1 MRFNRLISLTLAIV
15 ALVAI
20 PVAAQPGSA
29 DFTRYVALGDSLTA
43 GFSNGSLVMSHQ
55 MWSYPQVLAWQ
66 AGHGRIEQP
75 LISQPGIGPELQLFS
90 LSPLFI
96 GPKSSENGQPINL
109 NLARP
114 YDNLAIP
121 GANARQLLTLSG
133 GNQDPIMFQLVL
145 RGLGPAV
152 DQALALQPTFISLW
166 IGNNDVLGAV
176 TGGSAKLLTSPV
188 GFSGDLRSIVS
199 TLRANAPN
207 AGMVMAT
214 IPPVTAIPFANLI
227 PPFVINPATGAPLVG
242 PDGNLVFYIAETE
255 DGGVAALEPGSLVTL
270 NAQFFLSQGFGIPAA
285 LAPFLPPLPHIGEPL
300 PSSVVLEADEV
311 EAIATRTAELN
322 AIIRSAASEFGDIP
336 VLDTAEVFTRAA
348 AGFNFGGIRLT
359 TAYLTGGIMSLD
371 GVHPT
376 DIGYTLIANEFIR
389 LINDAYDSEIP
400 YASLVPFFSNNA
412 PVTASLL
419 PPITNAAMFLETPW
433 DFHLKMGTAPEADA
447 VEDDEETPTDEPAEP
462 VRRRGTG
469 RH

>member
-1 MRFNRLISLTLAIV
+1 MRFNRPISLTLAIV
-15 ALVAI
+15 ALFAI
-20 PVAAQPGSA
+20 PVTAQPGSA

-75 LISQPGIGPELQLFS
+75 LISQPGIGPELQLSS

-96 GPKSSENGQPINL
+96 GPKSPENGQPINL
-109 NLARP
+109 NLPRP

-121 GANARQLLTLSG
+121 GANAGQLLELTG
-133 GNQDPIMFQLVL
+133 GDQDPIMFQLVL
-145 RGLGPAV
+145 RGLGPSI
-152 DQALALQPTFISLW
+152 DQALALQPTFISVW

-176 TGGSAKLLTSPV
+176 TGGSARLLTSPT
-188 GFSGDLRSIVS
+188 GFSADFRSIVS
-199 TLRANAPN
+199 TLRSHAPN

-227 PPFVINPATGAPLVG
+227 PPFVINPATGEPLVG
-242 PDGNLVFYIAETE
+242 PDGNFVFYIAETE
-255 DGGVAALEPGSLVTL
+255 AGGVAQLEQGSLVTL
-270 NAQFFLSQGFGIPAA
+270 NAQPFLSQGFGIPAA

-300 PSSVVLEADEV
+300 PSNVVLEAAEV
-311 EAIATRTAELN
+311 QAIATRTAELN
-322 AIIRSAASEFGDIP
+322 AIIRSTASAFGDIP
-336 VLDTAEVFTRAA
+336 VLDTAEVFTRAT

-389 LINDAYDSEIP
+389 LINDAYDAGIP

-419 PPITNAAMFLETPW
+419 PPITNTTMFLETPW

-447 VEDDEETPTDEPAEP
+447 GENDEETATDEPAEP
-462 VRRRGTG
+462 VRRRATG